1 MKNKL
6 VILIVVLLGCI
17 AGVKAQNIEYIAELD
32 TNYIMI
38 GDQIHLK
45 MKVKADPGVR
55 VVCTG
60 FDQGER
66 RSYVD
71 TGGLPDHFLRFRGL
85 QDTTLAYPSGKREL

>member
-55 VVCTG
+55 VV
-60 FDQGER
+60 FPLLK
-66 RSYVD
+66 D
-71 TGGLPDHFLRFRGL
+71 TIV
-85 QDTTLAYPSGKREL
+85 SGVEVISGPVRD